1 MSAELSIH
9 AGYRPGCIGRIAEL
23 HGEYY
28 ARHAGFGVFFEGKV
42 ARELGEFCERLD
54 PARDGLWLAMRED
67 RIEGGIAIDGPKAAD
82 GGAHLRWFIASD
94 AIRGTG
100 GGGRLLATALDFCRA
115 CGYRDVHLWTFEGL
129 AAARHLYERYGFR
142 LVHQQP
148 GNQWGREVNEQ
159 RFELRL

>member
-1 MSAELSIH
+1 MPAELSIDS
-9 AGYRPGCIGRIAEL
+9 GYRPGCIGRIAEL

-54 PARDGLWLAMRED
+54 PARDGLWLAMRE
-67 RIEGGIAIDGPKAAD
+67 GGIAIDGPKGDD
-82 GGAHLRWFIASD
+82 GEAHLRWFIVSD
-94 AIRGTG
+94 AIRGSG

-115 CGYRDVHLWTFEGL
+115 CGFRGVHLWTFEGL
-129 AAARHLYERYGFR
+129 AAARHLYERHGFR

-148 GNQWGREVNEQ
+148 GNQWGSEVNEQ
-159 RFELRL
+159 RFALRL